1 MADRDDLLLIEKQ
14 LKEIAR
20 RQTECAIDFYQPYPK
35 QQEFHDLGLTKRERL
50 LMAGN
55 QCGKTYC
62 GGAEVSYHCTGLYPD
77 DWMGRR
83 WERPTRGWVAGVTGE
98 STRDN
103 PQRIL
108 LGTIANGIGTGMI
121 PKHCLDRDRMT
132 LARGVS
138 DLYDTILVKH
148 FDIAGRAWGAKEK
161 QDGWSEMKLKSYE
174 RGRTKWQGD
183 TLDWLWYDEEPPL
196 DIYSE
201 GLARISATNGMVF
214 ITFTPLEGMSNVV
227 TRFLDD
233 KSPDRAVVTMT
244 IDDAQHIPKEERAKI
259 IAGYPDYERE
269 ARARGVPMLG
279 SGKVFQI
286 TEASIRVED
295 FIVPRAWAL
304 IWGIDFGIDHPFAAV
319 LLAWDRDTDTIYVT
333 KCIRMRG
340 SMPLQHA
347 AAMKPCANGAG
358 AKVPV
363 AWPQDGWQRKEFDG
377 DLKPLSQI
385 YKKHGLHMLP
395 DHAKFVD
402 GSNSTEAGIMEMQE
416 RMLSN
421 RFKVFESCA
430 EWFDEYRRYHRKDGQ
445 LVKLN
450 DDLLSGTRVG
460 VMDRR
465 HAKAVNFYQNNP
477 DGSTK
482 TAVAKDV
489 DIDPWA

>member
-1 MADRDDLLLIEKQ
+1 MTTTPSRDELIVIEKQ
-14 LKEIAR
+14 LREIER
-20 RQTECAIDFYQPYPK
+20 RKKECAIDFYTPYPK
-35 QQEFHDLGLTKRERL
+35 QQEFHDAGMSLRERL

-55 QCGKTYC
+55 QNGKTFC
-62 GGAEVSYHCTGLYPD
+62 GGAEVSYHLTGLYPE
-77 DWMGRR
+77 WWLGRR

-108 LGTIANGIGTGMI
+108 LGTVANGIGTGLI
-121 PKHCLDRDRMT
+121 PKKCLDREKMT

-138 DLYDTILVKH
+138 DLYDTVLVKH
-148 FDIAGRAWGAKEK
+148 FGPDSKE
-161 QDGWSEMKLKSYE
+161 DGWSEMKFKSYE

-196 DIYSE
+196 DIYTE
-201 GLARISATNGMVF
+201 GLARITATGGMVF

-227 TRFLDD
+227 TRFIDE
-233 KSPDRAVVTMT
+233 KSQDRGVVTMT
-244 IDDAQHIPKEERAKI
+244 IDDALHIPAEDRAKI
-259 IAGYPDYERE
+259 VAGFPEHERE

-286 TEASIRVED
+286 SEASITVED
-295 FIVPRAWAL
+295 FVVPRVWAL
-304 IWGIDFGIDHPFAAV
+304 IWGLDFGLDHPFGAT

-333 KCIRMRG
+333 KCVRMRG

-347 AAMKPCANGAG
+347 QAMKPCANGNG
-358 AKVPV
+358 WKVPA

-377 DLKPLSQI
+377 DLKPLALI
-385 YKKHGLHMLP
+385 YKRHGLHMLP
-395 DHAKFVD
+395 DHAKFID

-421 RFKVFESCA
+421 RFKVFASCT

-450 DDLLSGTRVG
+450 DDLLSATRVG
-460 VMDRR
+460 VVDRR

-482 TAVAKDV
+482 VAMAKDV
-489 DIDPWA
+489 DIDPFGN